1 MYSLQSLTQFFKH
14 LHCGW
19 YVEFETGRDTKFI
32 LNVAVCNSCCFLQG
46 GSVPHL
52 TYEVLQMVTKEQH
65 LLHIPISTVAQC
77 YEAVSASQKSIAD
90 FIGLKVAAL

>member
-1 MYSLQSLTQFFKH
+1 MWQLL
-14 LHCGW
+14 
-19 YVEFETGRDTKFI
+19 
-32 LNVAVCNSCCFLQG
+32 CFLQG

-77 YEAVSASQKSIAD
+77 SEAISASQKGIAD
-90 FIGLKVAAL
+90 FIGLKVVAL